1 MADADNDA
9 DPAAVTGLEPSA
21 DLPVIDNPISGERIV
36 IRQRADANGGAL
48 LVWELFLAPGGRVPG
63 PHAHP
68 EQEERFTVLGGA
80 MRFRMRGRAV
90 ILTAGQTLAVPAGTV
105 HSFANAGPGPARV
118 AVETRPALE
127 MQALLETAAAMARD
141 QHAAGRMLP
150 RLVDLALFMR
160 DFERE
165 VRAPYLPA
173 ALVRPV
179 MRGLARLASARGW
192 DERYRRLRE
201 AG

>member
-9 DPAAVTGLEPSA
+9 DPAAVTGLEPPA

-36 IRQRADANGGAL
+36 IRQRADENGGAL

-63 PHAHP
+63 AHAHP

-90 ILTAGQTLAVPAGTV
+90 ILTVGQTLAVPAGTV

-165 VRAPYLPA
+165 VRAPYLPS